1 MFQVEGTQSTNTYK
15 HYMSTLG
22 PGHKETNFFHVRG
35 ALFFN
40 KPMYLS
46 SHNSL
51 GVLAGSYNSKTSC
64 HCHCAHQ
71 GHPLILLF
79 HTATSTL
86 PGHFQDCEQ
95 AESAQI
101 DSTGK
106 PGTMIF
112 LVPCEQVCV
121 CMNVHVSIKRKNYFM
136 IYLIFYYYYSF
147 IRILITRLIEN
158 SEHGF

>member
-1 MFQVEGTQSTNTYK
+1 MNGGYTQKIHVSSGGTQSTNTYK

-106 PGTMIF
+106 AST
-112 LVPCEQVCV
+112 
-121 CMNVHVSIKRKNYFM
+121 
-136 IYLIFYYYYSF
+136 LIFF
-147 IRILITRLIEN
+147 CTM
-158 SEHGF
+158 